1 MSASHYI
8 GDIWLSRWLFQR
20 GLAAVYLVAF
30 VSALNQFRA
39 LLGER
44 GLLPVPR
51 FVEDVPFRV
60 SPSLF
65 HFHYSDRF
73 FGAFAWTGIVLS
85 LAALFG
91 VSEAGPWWLSLV
103 VWLVLWALYLSI
115 VNVGQVFYGFGWESM
130 LVEAGFF
137 AAFLG
142 SFRESPSVI
151 PLLILRTVLFRVEL
165 GAGLIKLR
173 NDECWRKLT
182 CLFYHH
188 ETQPLPNPLSFYF
201 HKMPKPVLKAG
212 VVFSHFVQLVV
223 PFGFF
228 APKPVAAIAG
238 GFAIVH
244 QLSLIVA
251 GNYAWLN
258 WLTIVLGVTTLDDSV
273 LRFVLPLTTPPLAG
287 RGAVH
292 DWILYA
298 LLGVTVLLSIAP
310 TLNFFRKDQ
319 LMNYSYNP
327 LHLVNAYGAFGAVTR
342 ERYEVVVEG
351 QDAAEP
357 GREDERG
364 SEAAWR
370 EYEFKAK
377 PGALERLPRQVAPYH
392 LRLDWLMWFLP
403 FSLRIRGGRIVAGG
417 PERWFLRFARKLL
430 EGDPAVLKLL
440 RTNPF
445 PERPP
450 ARVRALVYRYE
461 FTSGAERTDT
471 GAWWK
476 RTRIGEYL
484 PAVTTQDFAG

>member
-1 MSASHYI
+1 
-8 GDIWLSRWLFQR
+8 
-20 GLAAVYLVAF
+20 
-30 VSALNQFRA
+30 
-39 LLGER
+39 
-44 GLLPVPR
+44 
-51 FVEDVPFRV
+51 
-60 SPSLF
+60 
-65 HFHYSDRF
+65 
-73 FGAFAWTGIVLS
+73 
-85 LAALFG
+85 
-91 VSEAGPWWLSLV
+91 
-103 VWLVLWALYLSI
+103 LSI
-115 VNVGQVFYGFGWESM
+115 VNVGQIFYGFGWESM
-130 LVEAGFF
+130 LLEAGFF
-137 AAFLG
+137 TAFLG

-151 PLLILRTVLFRVEL
+151 PLLILRTVLFRVEF

-201 HKMPKPVLKAG
+201 HVLPKPVLKAG
-212 VVFSHFVQLVV
+212 VAFSHFVQLVV

-228 APKPVAAIAG
+228 APRQFAAIAG
-238 GFAIVH
+238 GIAIVH
-244 QLSLIVA
+244 QLWLIVA

-273 LRFVLPLTTPPLAG
+273 LRVVLPLAAPALSSRAT
-287 RGAVH
+287 VH
-292 DWILYA
+292 EWILYA
-298 LLGVTVLLSIAP
+298 LLVVTALLSIAP

-342 ERYEVVVEG
+342 ERYEIIVEG
-351 QDAAEP
+351 NDQVESQQEGA
-357 GREDERG
+357 RDEG
-364 SEAAWR
+364 TWR

-377 PGALERLPRQVAPYH
+377 PGNLGRRPPQVAPYH

-403 FSLRIRGGRIVAGG
+403 FSLRIRGGRVVAGA

-440 RTNPF
+440 RKNPF

-450 ARVRALVYRYE
+450 VRVRAVVYRYE
-461 FTSGAERTDT
+461 FTTGSERRDT

-484 PAVTTQDFAG
+484 RAVTIRDFVG